1 MATAIGNAG
10 LLIGSYIDSP
20 LRQEAIEVGD
30 RDVGGLPAAPE
41 RRRGLR
47 ATKKEEM
54 NIGKN
59 RIWGTNKEEERPRE
73 RP

>member
-1 MATAIGNAG
+1 MATAMGNAG
-10 LLIGSYIDSP
+10 SLIGTYIDSP
-20 LRQEAIEVGD
+20 LRQEAIEVSD

-47 ATKKEEM
+47 AAKQEM

-59 RIWGTNKEEERPRE
+59 RIWGTKEEELPRE